1 MIADQKMSRYTIF
14 LRIEA
19 LLMGLSVV
27 AQQAITL
34 LQLGTVTLL
43 FRGYSF
49 ITKKSDVE
57 LAALHKTMIPFLCQ
71 GDTSFLQLEN
81 MILGHLCDKGIF

>member
-57 LAALHKTMIPFLCQ
+57 FAALHKTMIPFLCQ
-71 GDTSFLQLEN
+71 GDTSFLQFGN

>member
-1 MIADQKMSRYTIF
+1 
-14 LRIEA
+14 
-19 LLMGLSVV
+19 MGLSVV

-57 LAALHKTMIPFLCQ
+57 LTALRKTMIPFLCQ

>member
-1 MIADQKMSRYTIF
+1 MIAGQKMSRYTIF

-57 LAALHKTMIPFLCQ
+57 LTALRKTMIPFLCQ